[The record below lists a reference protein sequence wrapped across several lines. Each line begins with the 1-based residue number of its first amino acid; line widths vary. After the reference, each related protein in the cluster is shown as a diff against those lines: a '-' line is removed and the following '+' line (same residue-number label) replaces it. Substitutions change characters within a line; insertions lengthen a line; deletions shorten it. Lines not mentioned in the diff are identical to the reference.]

1 MAATAVFSTT
11 TSVSAFLLNR
21 SLGSAAASRPS
32 SLSVVGMTGLPALD
46 KRCTV
51 CYAQKQEEIVRAKEN
66 SQNCMVSLGGAAP
79 LMAVA
84 AALTVSTK
92 EAFALVDE
100 RLSTEGTGLGL
111 GLSNPL
117 LGWILV
123 GVFTLIW
130 ILYFTTY
137 SNVKEDED
145 SGLSL

>member
-32 SLSVVGMTGLPALD
+32 SLSVVGLPALD

-137 SNVKEDED
+137 TNVKEDED

>member
-32 SLSVVGMTGLPALD
+32 SLSVVGLPALH

-51 CYAQKQEEIVRAKEN
+51 CYAQKPEEIVRAKEN

-137 SNVKEDED
+137 TNVKEDED

>member
-11 TSVSAFLLNR
+11 SSVSAFALNR
-21 SLGSAAASRPS
+21 SLGSAATSRPS
-32 SLSVVGMTGLPALD
+32 SLSAVGLPALD

-51 CYAQKQEEIVRAKEN
+51 CHAQKQEETVRAKEK

-79 LMAVA
+79 LMAAA

-117 LGWILV
+117 LGWILL

>member
-1 MAATAVFSTT
+1 MAATAVCSTT

-21 SLGSAAASRPS
+21 SLGSAATTRPS
-32 SLSVVGMTGLPALD
+32 SLSAVGLPALD

-51 CYAQKQEEIVRAKEN
+51 CYAQKQGEIVKAKDN
-66 SQNCMVSLGGAAP
+66 SNNCMLSFGGAAP
-79 LMAVA
+79 LVA
-84 AALTVSTK
+84 TVAALTVSTQ

-137 SNVKEDED
+137 SGAKEDED